1 MYESPGPQWILDST
15 LWIPDCV
22 AEKRSVFS
30 VRESLFVS
38 FSFNGNTSRISSA
51 WWKVI
56 TSVCSVINRVIGKCL
71 FSRLRYGFVC
81 ILLKVGEQ
89 QTVLITEDSKDGV
102 HFVGHNKFYDQVSDW
117 NQCAPVLPFFLLFF
131 NLKFC
136 RLKDNHVLAIVN
148 NASPLKR
155 KVWRKC
161 ETESGTWENHTVRV
175 SCSRIHANGASEQRV
190 WLANWLFRSVNLLN
204 YTKEFYAH
212 CQETDL
218 PCMSLMNAV
227 KSAFQ

>member
-56 TSVCSVINRVIGKCL
+56 TSVCCVINRVIGKCL

-81 ILLKVGEQ
+81 ILLKVGEH
-89 QTVLITEDSKDGV
+89 QTVLITEDSKDGA
-102 HFVGHNKFYDQVSDW
+102 HFVGHNKYYDQVSDW
-117 NQCAPVLPFFLLFF
+117 NQCASVLPSFLFVLQ
-131 NLKFC
+131 LKILYTERQPYSC
-136 RLKDNHVLAIVN
+136 DRKQCKPSQTKSLAQ
-148 NASPLKR
+148 
-155 KVWRKC
+155 VWDGERDLG
-161 ETESGTWENHTVRV
+161 ESCALRCV
-175 SCSRIHANGASEQRV
+175 
-190 WLANWLFRSVNLLN
+190 
-204 YTKEFYAH
+204 
-212 CQETDL
+212 
-218 PCMSLMNAV
+218 
-227 KSAFQ
+227 

>member
-56 TSVCSVINRVIGKCL
+56 TSVCCVINRVIGKCL

-89 QTVLITEDSKDGV
+89 QTVLITEDSKDGA

-161 ETESGTWENHTVRV
+161 ETESGTWENH
-175 SCSRIHANGASEQRV
+175 APYGACKFLENPRKRCFG
-190 WLANWLFRSVNLLN
+190 A
-204 YTKEFYAH
+204 
-212 CQETDL
+212 
-218 PCMSLMNAV
+218 AV
-227 KSAFQ
+227 LISKLTI